1 MAVTSA
7 MSAELIAVS
16 SVWTYD
22 IYRIYTNPEAT
33 STALV
38 SKSHYAIVIFAYF
51 IAGFSTILSYAG
63 ISMGYLY
70 LIMGVL
76 ISSAVLPIALT
87 VLWKRMNW
95 YAAVFSPILGVILSV
110 SSWLGKAKSE
120 FGTLSISSTGSNTP
134 VLIGNLVALLSPIA
148 FVGILTALK
157 PANEDFQSM
166 RAIELIEE
174 PQSSLAAGGEV
185 YPNGHGPIGLRR
197 EELLEA
203 ANQLTQASRHA
214 KLIALALTIALLVLW
229 PMPMY
234 GTGYIFSLNFFTA
247 WVAIGILWIFF
258 SLFGFSLLF

>member
-1 MAVTSA
+1 MKPKYLRVWFSPTQRLLCLAVAERLPLYCILPTPIVIHARLVFMAVTSA

-120 FGTLSISSTGSNTP
+120 FGTLSISSTGS
-134 VLIGNLVALLSPIA
+134 
-148 FVGILTALK
+148 
-157 PANEDFQSM
+157 
-166 RAIELIEE
+166 
-174 PQSSLAAGGEV
+174 
-185 YPNGHGPIGLRR
+185 
-197 EELLEA
+197 
-203 ANQLTQASRHA
+203 
-214 KLIALALTIALLVLW
+214 
-229 PMPMY
+229 
-234 GTGYIFSLNFFTA
+234 
-247 WVAIGILWIFF
+247 
-258 SLFGFSLLF
+258 